1 MIPKNLNIALLYGE
15 GFNGV
20 LAHPAVLM
28 DCKPPCRE
36 SRAGRMSTPSS
47 ALVPSLPLFSLA
59 SACFLAARTV
69 LLLAH
74 FTSLGSSSVVLT

>member
-1 MIPKNLNIALLYGE
+1 MMPKNLNIALLHGE

-47 ALVPSLPLFSLA
+47 ALVPSLPL
-59 SACFLAARTV
+59 
-69 LLLAH
+69 
-74 FTSLGSSSVVLT
+74 